1 MILVDVDSASLARVR
16 LTPSPAYELIGWL
29 MLAAQGRRHPVF
41 GDPGPAARTALRDP
55 RTALVAAVLPQAG
68 RGYIPDLLT
77 PQPPAGRRSRLLEAQ
92 LDAVAATPS
101 GVVAQQLEW
110 CAAERELPGEARAAV
125 RAGTFATRVAEGM
138 RAFWRATLADGW
150 SALHGTL
157 DADIRARS
165 HRLAEYGVGDVLA
178 SLHGDLRWAGGRL
191 EVRKPYRER
200 LALRDDELVLAPSA
214 LRWPALSVQICAPG
228 NAVLCYPADG
238 VGADGVGAGAPAAG
252 AAAGHRR
259 RRAVS
264 ALLGTT
270 RGVLL
275 CDLGEA
281 RSTGDLSTRH
291 GLAPATV
298 SHHLGVLL
306 RAGLVHR
313 TRDGRVVRYQRSA
326 RGDVLVGD

>member
-1 MILVDVDSASLARVR
+1 VIVVDVDSASLARVR
-16 LTPSPAYELIGWL
+16 LTPSPAYELVGWL

-41 GDPGPAARTALRDP
+41 GDPGPAARTALRDS
-55 RTALVAAVLPQAG
+55 RTALVAAVLPRAG

-77 PQPPAGRRSRLLEAQ
+77 PQPPAGRRAHVLEAQ

-101 GVVAQQLEW
+101 DVVAQQLDW
-110 CAAERELPGEARAAV
+110 CAAERPLPGEVRAAAQ
-125 RAGTFATRVAEGM
+125 AGTFASRVAAGM
-138 RAFWRATLADGW
+138 RAFWQATLADGW
-150 SALHGTL
+150 AALYGTL

-165 HRLAEYGVGDVLA
+165 HRLAAYGVGDVLE
-178 SLHGDLRWAGGRL
+178 SLHPDLRWVDGRL
-191 EVRKPYRER
+191 VVRKPYLER

-214 LRWPALSVQICAPG
+214 LRWPALSVQVCAPG

-238 VGADGVGAGAPAAG
+238 VGAAG
-252 AAAGHRR
+252 AAAESAGRRR

-270 RGVLL
+270 RGSLL

-291 GLAPATV
+291 GLAAATV

-326 RGDVLVGD
+326 SGDVLVGD

>member
-1 MILVDVDSASLARVR
+1 MIVVDVDSASLARVR
-16 LTPSPAYELIGWL
+16 LTPSPAYELVGWL

-55 RTALVAAVLPQAG
+55 RTALVAAVLPPAG

-77 PQPPAGRRSRLLEAQ
+77 PQPPAGRRTRVLEAQ
-92 LDAVAATPS
+92 LDAVAATPPE
-101 GVVAQQLEW
+101 VVDQQLDW
-110 CAAERELPGEARAAV
+110 CSKERALPDGVRAA
-125 RAGTFATRVAEGM
+125 AAGGTFATQVAAGM

-150 SALHGTL
+150 SALHSTL

-165 HRLAEYGVGDVLA
+165 HRLAEFGVGDVLA
-178 SLHGDLRWAGGRL
+178 TLHPKLRWDGGRL
-191 EVRKPYRER
+191 EVRTPYREL

-214 LRWPALSVQICAPG
+214 LRWPSLSVQVCAPG
-228 NAVLCYPADG
+228 DVVLCYPAAG
-238 VGADGVGAGAPAAG
+238 VGTARTAGE
-252 AAAGHRR
+252 HRPV
-259 RRAVS
+259 RAVS
-264 ALLGTT
+264 ELLGST
-270 RGVLL
+270 RGLLL

-291 GLAPATV
+291 GLATATV

-313 TRDGRVVRYQRSA
+313 TRDGRVVRYQRSS

>member
-16 LTPSPAYELIGWL
+16 LTPSPAYELVGWL

-55 RTALVAAVLPQAG
+55 RTALIAAILPSAG

-77 PQPPAGRRSRLLEAQ
+77 PQPPAGRRARLLEAQ
-92 LDAVAATPS
+92 LDAVAATSPD
-101 GVVAQQLEW
+101 VVGRQLAW
-110 CAAERELPGEARAAV
+110 CAAERALPGEVRAAA
-125 RAGTFATRVAEGM
+125 RTGTFATRVAQGM
-138 RAFWRATLADGW
+138 RVFWQATLADGW
-150 SALHGTL
+150 AALQGTL

-165 HRLAEYGVGDVLA
+165 HRLAEFGVGDVLA
-178 SLHGDLRWAGGRL
+178 TLHPDLRWAGGRL
-191 EVRKPYRER
+191 EVHKPYQER

-214 LRWPALSVQICAPG
+214 LRWPALGVQICAPG

-238 VGADGVGAGAPAAG
+238 LGSDRARPGAS
-252 AAAGHRR
+252 AGHRR

-264 ALLGTT
+264 ALLGIT
-270 RGVLL
+270 RGALL
-275 CDLGEA
+275 CDLAEA
-281 RSTGDLSTRH
+281 RSTGDLSARH

-298 SHHLGVLL
+298 SHHLGILL

-326 RGDVLVGD
+326 SGDVVVGD

>member
-1 MILVDVDSASLARVR
+1 MIVVDVDSASLAKVR
-16 LTPSPAYELIGWL
+16 LTPSPAYELLGWL

-55 RTALVAAVLPQAG
+55 RTALVAAVLPTAG

-77 PQPPAGRRSRLLEAQ
+77 PQPPAGRRAHLLEAQ

-101 GVVAQQLEW
+101 DVVDQQLEW
-110 CAAERELPGEARAAV
+110 CAAERALPGEVHAAA

-150 SALHGTL
+150 AALQGTL

-178 SLHGDLRWAGGRL
+178 TLHPDLHWAGGRL

-214 LRWPALSVQICAPG
+214 LRWPALSVQVCAPG
-228 NAVLCYPADG
+228 DAVLCYPANG
-238 VGADGVGAGAPAAG
+238 LGAPG
-252 AAAGHRR
+252 GGAAGHRT

-264 ALLGTT
+264 ALLGST
-270 RGVLL
+270 RGALL
-275 CDLGEA
+275 CDLGDA
-281 RSTGDLSTRH
+281 WSTGDLSARH